1 MFRNYHMVGSKGVA
15 IHTHMSI
22 FSWGQGGTY
31 THANVASLKK
41 SSERT
46 IKRVLKVTRKIPERS
61 ITERLNTLFFMSG
74 SWELLKEGQQDENMS
89 VSLAAHLPIR
99 KVSSKIVSRKITTSN
114 MLSCFQAANHM
125 LHWWCHG
132 MEESQQI
139 FAPEKVAMGGRGF
152 RTTQEVPGRLPI
164 FFKEVSFP
172 CRDTLP
178 PSARNVYVYTHTHIY
193 I

>member
-1 MFRNYHMVGSKGVA
+1 
-15 IHTHMSI
+15 
-22 FSWGQGGTY
+22 
-31 THANVASLKK
+31 
-41 SSERT
+41 
-46 IKRVLKVTRKIPERS
+46 
-61 ITERLNTLFFMSG
+61 
-74 SWELLKEGQQDENMS
+74 
-89 VSLAAHLPIR
+89 
-99 KVSSKIVSRKITTSN
+99 
-114 MLSCFQAANHM
+114 
-125 LHWWCHG
+125 

-193 I
+193 IYTFCCFVPRAVCDLTGDERVGYRTKKRKGPPTHANTLFIALVTGNARAILTPSRWTRQSAQHRSGFPKI